1 MKRIYGILRII
12 GLALLMLG
20 IAMAVTLRQ
29 AEAHFTE
36 VLSGF
41 GQQLAGLGSF
51 SPHSAPRRLFVNGLA
66 VRIESLSTTLGV
78 SDALDRFGSLC
89 HSASNID
96 LSDRV
101 NEQLAVSPGDLPRAG
116 IGIVRQDSE
125 TDGYLGCLDIGGDTT
140 AEGLVAHLLEFGR
153 TQNLRSLGQL
163 RYAMARR
170 HDSTT
175 TLVVLWTEGDA
186 KLNELFPKDT
196 DAPGR
201 DLVGV
206 PRPEQA
212 KRFLSAY
219 EEKLPYGFVA
229 YRVEGRPL
237 PAVVALYEA
246 LLEGR
251 GWTVTSRKNRMILAE
266 KDGRKLLVHVNE
278 KRPGSVIVT
287 LSDLG

>member
-1 MKRIYGILRII
+1 MKRVYAMLRVI
-12 GLALLMLG
+12 GLALLLLG
-20 IAMAVTLRQ
+20 IVTGVALRQ
-29 AEAHFTE
+29 AEAHFKE

-41 GQQLAGLGSF
+41 GQQLASLGSF
-51 SPHSAPRRLFVNGLA
+51 SPHTSPRKLFVNGLDI
-66 VRIESLSTTLGV
+66 RIETVSTPLGI
-78 SDALDRFGSLC
+78 SEALDRFRGLC
-89 HSASNID
+89 HSAGDID
-96 LSDRV
+96 LPAEVRRNLESGSREGSLDS
-101 NEQLAVSPGDLPRAG
+101 AA
-116 IGIVRQDSE
+116 IVRQESE

-140 AEGLVAHLLEFGR
+140 AEGVVAHLLEFGR

-186 KLNELFPKDT
+186 KLNELFPNDA

-201 DLVGV
+201 DLDGV
-206 PRPEQA
+206 PRPDQA
-212 KRFLSAY
+212 RRFLSAY

-237 PAVVALYEA
+237 PAVVASYET

-251 GWTVTSRKNRMILAE
+251 GWTVGSRRNRMMLAE
-266 KDGRKLLVHVNE
+266 KDGRKLLVQVNE
-278 KRPGSVIVT
+278 KHPGNVIVT